1 MKTNVTD
8 IIEQI
13 EKESQ
18 AIGFDQVS
26 DRKVGALLSTLCASK
41 PGGRFLEF
49 GTGSGLSTAWMIAGM
64 DSASE
69 LMTVENDRRVLDIAE
84 KYLSDIG
91 NVTFVYGEGEKTI
104 ASIEKGSID
113 ILFADTWPGKY
124 TDLDEALA
132 LLKIGGV
139 YVIDDMLPQENWPEG
154 HAEKA
159 EALIDYL
166 RKRDDLIVSYLD
178 WASGVYI
185 CTKTER
191 NEKETNSWN
200 ADNYQ
205 QHASFV
211 SALALPVVDLLNPQE
226 GERILDL
233 GCGEGTLGLEIARYG
248 ASVLG
253 VDLSAEMVA
262 KARENGLEAEVMSVT
277 QMPFDEAFDA
287 VFSNAMLHW
296 VREPELAV
304 AHIAKALKSGG
315 RFVAEFG
322 GAGNVHHI
330 VEAMRAVF
338 WSHLEYGVF
347 DDLWYF
353 PTPEQYSKILEAHGL
368 EITSIE
374 LIPRPTPIDD
384 IAHWLALFTNGVT
397 EHLSPK
403 QTAQFRVEVRE
414 RLKESS
420 YTEAEGWVADYV
432 RLRVKA
438 IKQ

>member
-1 MKTNVTD
+1 MKTT
-8 IIEQI
+8 
-13 EKESQ
+13 
-18 AIGFDQVS
+18 
-26 DRKVGALLSTLCASK
+26 
-41 PGGRFLEF
+41 
-49 GTGSGLSTAWMIAGM
+49 
-64 DSASE
+64 
-69 LMTVENDRRVLDIAE
+69 
-84 KYLSDIG
+84 
-91 NVTFVYGEGEKTI
+91 
-104 ASIEKGSID
+104 
-113 ILFADTWPGKY
+113 
-124 TDLDEALA
+124 
-132 LLKIGGV
+132 
-139 YVIDDMLPQENWPEG
+139 
-154 HAEKA
+154 
-159 EALIDYL
+159 
-166 RKRDDLIVSYLD
+166 
-178 WASGVYI
+178 
-185 CTKTER
+185 TK
-191 NEKETNSWN
+191 EKETNSWN

-211 SALALPVVDLLNPQE
+211 SALALPVVELLDPQE

-233 GCGEGTLGLEIARYG
+233 GCGEGTLGLEIARHG

-304 AHIAKALKSGG
+304 AHIAKALRSGG

-330 VEAMRAVF
+330 VEAMRAAF
-338 WSHLEYGVF
+338 QSHPEYGVF

-353 PTPEQYSKILEAHGL
+353 PTPEQYRVILEAHGF
-368 EITSIE
+368 EVASIE

-397 EHLSPK
+397 EYLSSE
-403 QTAQFRVEVRE
+403 QTAQFRAEVRE

>member
-1 MKTNVTD
+1 MKTT
-8 IIEQI
+8 
-13 EKESQ
+13 
-18 AIGFDQVS
+18 
-26 DRKVGALLSTLCASK
+26 
-41 PGGRFLEF
+41 
-49 GTGSGLSTAWMIAGM
+49 
-64 DSASE
+64 
-69 LMTVENDRRVLDIAE
+69 
-84 KYLSDIG
+84 
-91 NVTFVYGEGEKTI
+91 
-104 ASIEKGSID
+104 
-113 ILFADTWPGKY
+113 
-124 TDLDEALA
+124 
-132 LLKIGGV
+132 
-139 YVIDDMLPQENWPEG
+139 
-154 HAEKA
+154 
-159 EALIDYL
+159 
-166 RKRDDLIVSYLD
+166 
-178 WASGVYI
+178 
-185 CTKTER
+185 TK
-191 NEKETNSWN
+191 EKETNSWN

-211 SALALPVVDLLNPQE
+211 SALALPVVDLLDPQE

-233 GCGEGTLGLEIARYG
+233 GCGEGTLGLEIARHG

-304 AHIAKALKSGG
+304 AHIAKALRSGG

-338 WSHLEYGVF
+338 QSHPGYGVF

-353 PTPEQYSKILEAHGL
+353 PTPEQYRVILEAHGF
-368 EITSIE
+368 EVASIA

-397 EHLSPK
+397 EHLSSV
-403 QTAQFRVEVRE
+403 QTTQFRAEVRE

-438 IKQ
+438 IKR